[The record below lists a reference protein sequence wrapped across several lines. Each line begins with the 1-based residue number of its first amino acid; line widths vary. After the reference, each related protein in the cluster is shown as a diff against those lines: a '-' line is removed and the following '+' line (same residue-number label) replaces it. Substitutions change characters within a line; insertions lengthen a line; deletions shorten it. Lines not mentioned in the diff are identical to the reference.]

1 MLSPVD
7 LMPSGIEHGNV
18 TLVII
23 TSVFTLLSTVAVIL
37 RFISRRISMSVKWD
51 DWFSLIALILAYAC
65 LVVTVLDATIAHG
78 GYNIEYYSAA
88 TLEKFLKVK
97 YSLDQLSVKN
107 ELMELWFFQITLAEN
122 VLYAASI
129 SFSKAAVLLLY
140 HRIFNIKKSFR
151 IASWIVGF
159 LVAGYFIAGECLLIF
174 AYTPIEAQW
183 KPWLPN
189 SANFDIV
196 ATWYVMSSI
205 NMVVDFLILCL
216 PQPVVWRL
224 KMSRKKK
231 ILVSGLFCFGILI
244 CAADLMHVVCV
255 VTQVDI
261 NNPTATEGTTGIW
274 ENVEVNLS
282 VIVTCLPTFPSL
294 ISHWRKDPR
303 SETGSYNNEYKKSLN
318 NGDFPRLGNFTTFSF
333 GSGREQNSMD
343 KASYGSSYKMDH
355 MGPVHVQTDVRVK
368 WDAQSH
374 HSLGSMV

>member
-1 MLSPVD
+1 MASMLSPVD

-18 TLVII
+18 NLVII
-23 TSVFTLLSTVAVIL
+23 TAVFTFLATVAVLL

-51 DWFSLIALILAYAC
+51 DWFSLIALILAYGC

-88 TLEKFLKVK
+88 TLEKFLK
-97 YSLDQLSVKN
+97 
-107 ELMELWFFQITLAEN
+107 ITLAEN

-151 IASWIVGF
+151 IASWFVGF
-159 LVAGYFIAGECLLIF
+159 LIAGYFIAGECLLIF

-189 SANFDIV
+189 SANFNIV

-244 CAADLMHVVCV
+244 CIADAMHVVCV

-261 NNPTATEGTTGIW
+261 DNPTATEGTTGIW

-294 ISHWRKDPR
+294 ISHWRNGPR
-303 SETGSYNNEYKKSLN
+303 SGSGSYDNEYKKSLN
-318 NGDFPRLGNFTTFSF
+318 NGDFPRMGNSTTFSC
-333 GSGREQNSMD
+333 GSDREQNSMD
-343 KASYGSSYKMDH
+343 KAYYGSTYNMNH
-355 MGPVHVQTDVRVK
+355 MGPVHVQTDVRVR
-368 WDAQSH
+368 WDGESH
-374 HSLGSMV
+374 HSMGSMV